1 MVPAKPFFSKIEFGL
16 GCPPPSPQFGKS
28 PHFSA
33 FFCETFPETMKL
45 IVLKQGWCGWTT
57 SPLLSTWPTPADG
70 FRHRPV
76 PILPIYDLWFRPGT
90 PGKNCGVIKVKLNL
104 RGSMLVSCSFI
115 WTRCANRKSTT
126 KSWDQTQWGS
136 WAKSFFRYRSGI
148 WLLKTGSPSSPFFV
162 FFWQVFKVLPPL
174 LGKASPRRQ
183 SALSVQCAA
192 VQHRNRRSYKQQ
204 HFLQPRDSNRT
215 FLRKYLK

>member
-1 MVPAKPFFSKIEFGL
+1 MVHSQKRKLGVIFFIR
-16 GCPPPSPQFGKS
+16 
-28 PHFSA
+28 
-33 FFCETFPETMKL
+33 ETFPETMKL

-90 PGKNCGVIKVKLNL
+90 PGKNCGVIKVNLNL
-104 RGSMLVSCSFI
+104 RGSMLVSCSFN

-148 WLLKTGSPSSPFFV
+148 SLLKTGSPSSPG
-162 FFWQVFKVLPPL
+162 QSLTS
-174 LGKASPRRQ
+174 SPVCLVGTMCC
-183 SALSVQCAA
+183 SAAQESAQ
-192 VQHRNRRSYKQQ
+192 
-204 HFLQPRDSNRT
+204 LQTAT
-215 FLRKYLK
+215 FLAAKR